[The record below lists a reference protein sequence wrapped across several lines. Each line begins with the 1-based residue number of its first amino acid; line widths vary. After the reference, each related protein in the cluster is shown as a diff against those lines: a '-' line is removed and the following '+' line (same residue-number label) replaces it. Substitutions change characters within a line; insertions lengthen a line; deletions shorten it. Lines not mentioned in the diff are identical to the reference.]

1 MSTDRTVRDTLL
13 LVANYDSDV
22 GYAWWLMESFWVAL
36 ANRYANEMDVVLAY
50 PRISRVPAAIAAAPI
65 TLVTCDFTDRSA
77 GAVRAQLQLIRERR
91 VRVMYLTDAPSLHG
105 RYALY
110 RLVGVR
116 RIVVHDHTPGRRT
129 APGAPVFAIKQ
140 ALHRL
145 PLFPADA
152 LIGVTP
158 FVTRRHREVVGFP
171 PARCFTAENGIP
183 EATSTEQLDVH
194 RAFGIP
200 AERRVLVA
208 VGRAHHVKGITVV
221 LEAMAHLVHQ
231 QGRRDVHFLFCGDGP
246 HLGDFQA
253 RAAALQITG
262 SVTFAGRQQAVM
274 PILRGCDLAIH
285 ASSAEVGYSLSI
297 LECMQAGLPLV
308 VSDDESVAGATE
320 HEVTG
325 LLFRT
330 GDAVA
335 AAGAIARLL
344 DDPAL
349 AARVGTAAADQV
361 RHRYHLARTHAQLLD
376 AVDHT
381 VGPAWPTP
389 SSR

>member
-1 MSTDRTVRDTLL
+1 MITDVDTRDSML

-22 GYAWWLMESFWVAL
+22 GYAWWLMEGFWVAL
-36 ANRYANEMDVVLAY
+36 ANRYAAEAQVLLAY
-50 PRISRVPAAIAAAPI
+50 PSISRLPQTIAEAPI
-65 TLVTCDFTDRSA
+65 EPMVADFTRA
-77 GAVRAQLQLIRERR
+77 TLGAVLAQWRLLRARR
-91 VRVMYLTDAPSLHG
+91 VRVMYFTDAPSLHW

-110 RLVGVR
+110 RLAGVR

-129 APGAPVFAIKQ
+129 APGASAFAMKR

-158 FVTRRHREVVGFP
+158 FVSRRHREVVGFP

-183 EATSTEQLDVH
+183 EATSTERLDVH
-194 RAFGIP
+194 GAFGIP
-200 AERRVLVA
+200 AERQVLVA
-208 VGRAHHVKGITVV
+208 VGRAHHVKGIAVV
-221 LEAMAHLVHQ
+221 LEAMAQLVHQ
-231 QGRRDVHFLFCGDGP
+231 QARRDVHFLFCGDGP
-246 HLGDFQA
+246 HLEDFRE
-253 RAAALQITG
+253 RASALQITDF
-262 SVTFAGRQQAVM
+262 VTFAGRQQGVM
-274 PILRGCDLAIH
+274 SILRGCNLAIH
-285 ASSAEVGYSLSI
+285 ASLAEVGYSLSI

-330 GDAVA
+330 GDASSA
-335 AAGAIARLL
+335 AAAIARLL

-349 AARVGTAAADQV
+349 AARIGAAAADQV
-361 RHRYHLARTHAQLLD
+361 RHRYHLARTHAQLLE
-376 AVDHT
+376 AL
-381 VGPAWPTP
+381 
-389 SSR
+389 SRT